1 MGLSVHAS
9 ARDSIP
15 ARPRPAEGPA
25 VSAATGVVGSAAT
38 SVVDSAAAC
47 GVVDA
52 LVFRQIGRDTW
63 AHVGGLGRGKGW
75 AGIINLD
82 ETEGALALR
91 IPGRV
96 GEVYRERFAEPERLF
111 GQIDATGGAV
121 VRVSVDVAVALG
133 NPTDRIVAD
142 DAQLLRL
149 AQLVDAEI
157 PEIDPSKQL
166 ADELAVLTAVRELMD
181 APIDCG
187 LDAAVRHL
195 TVVATKALSCEI
207 GVLRDG
213 SGTLTVVGDETVAAA
228 DWHRVM
234 DDLESNPRRDPCCC
248 HDTSSSPSRLL
259 RELLPQTRPVLATRV
274 PEPVGG
280 YLLLI
285 HTSANPRDFSLRCRR
300 LARNI
305 VETGAVVARTAILHD
320 ELHAAAKQASAVAR
334 TDPLTGLGN
343 RLAWDEAIVQAQAA
357 VDAGGTFSVVTLDVD
372 GLKDINDRY
381 GHNAGDDLLRRCA
394 AVIRDHCSGVDLAV
408 RLGGDEFAILVPH
421 ALGSADPRY
430 VSFATALSGLR
441 STRDTVTASLGVC
454 TVNPGG
460 NVFDAVREAD
470 MQMYGNKRQRRTA
483 RAPIWAI

>member
-1 MGLSVHAS
+1 M
-9 ARDSIP
+9 
-15 ARPRPAEGPA
+15 
-25 VSAATGVVGSAAT
+25 
-38 SVVDSAAAC
+38 
-47 GVVDA
+47 VDA

-82 ETEGALALR
+82 ETDGPLAFR
-91 IPGRV
+91 IPARV
-96 GEVYRERFAEPERLF
+96 GEVYRARFGEPDRLF
-111 GQIDATGGAV
+111 GQYDATGGGV
-121 VRVSVDVAVALG
+121 VRVSVDVAVVLG
-133 NPTDRIVAD
+133 SPTDPIAAAD

-149 AQLVDAEI
+149 AQLIDAEI
-157 PEIDPSKQL
+157 SEIDPSKRL

-187 LDAAVRHL
+187 RDAAVRHL
-195 TVVATKALSCEI
+195 ITVATKALSCAI
-207 GVLRDG
+207 GVLCDG
-213 SGTLTVVGDETVAAA
+213 SGTLTVVGDETVAAD
-228 DWHRVM
+228 DWRRVM
-234 DDLESNPRRDPCCC
+234 DDLESHLCRDPCCC
-248 HDTSSSPSRLL
+248 HDRSSSPSRLL
-259 RELLPQTRPVLATRV
+259 CELLPQTRSVLTTRV
-274 PEPVGG
+274 PEPIGG
-280 YLLLI
+280 ILLMT
-285 HTSANPRDFSLRCRR
+285 HTSADPRDFSLQCQR

-305 VETGAVVARTAILHD
+305 VETGTVVARTAILRD
-320 ELHAAAKQASAVAR
+320 ELHAAAERASAAAR

-343 RLAWDEAIVQAQAA
+343 RLAWDEAIVQAQAE

-381 GHNAGDDLLRRCA
+381 GHDAGDDLLRRCA
-394 AVIRDHCSGVDLAV
+394 AVIRAHCSEADLAV

-421 ALGSADPRY
+421 ALGPGDATY
-430 VSFATALSGLR
+430 IAFTTALSGLR

-460 NVFDAVREAD
+460 SVFDAVREAD